1 MRVKLHAS
9 WCDDATIRDAFNRSS
24 PQGDYRWKDVEFTL
38 DDDYDW
44 FVVFNYPRHEKFDR
58 TKTVIFQSEPRIS
71 RQRIAYEFGSRMAGC
86 RVVDTDSH
94 FNFDKWFVDRSY
106 TDLLQPIVKT
116 RQLSAVVSG
125 TSNLPR
131 HRQRLD
137 FALRVLPAAGDLD
150 HYGRDLP
157 SRPHVRGDIVDKA
170 DALLQYR
177 YTFNAENSL
186 EPNYFT
192 EKILDAILCECLC
205 FYDGC
210 PNLEAFLDPE
220 TFIRV
225 SMDDPAAAVSIM
237 RSAIAANEWERR
249 LPAIQEQKRR
259 LMEELNPLEVIRKVL
274 RAEPVVWRTDAEFD
288 AGPAVEPVANMPAV
302 FVINLPEVTD
312 RAARIT
318 RHLGRLGVDFSF
330 IEASRGDAL
339 SSTELEARVDV
350 PVLEDRIGRPV
361 SAPEIGCALS
371 HRDALTRLI
380 ESGERC
386 AVILEDDARLA
397 DSAGQVL
404 ASVAAGAMPG
414 DLILIG
420 AFGGAPLRVGSR
432 RPVGP
437 NTGVAPA
444 ARGGVQAGFAYLV
457 SREAALAII
466 ERFPRV
472 SALAD
477 DWSLIGGVV
486 VLRILEPKL
495 AWSWG
500 PFIEPSGIDP
510 KRAAAVS
517 KQTSAMRHSLLAR
530 ISYKTRLVAAIH
542 PGIGYR
548 LIKIVDVIELLE
560 MNLRA
565 FRFRRRSA

>member
-1 MRVKLHAS
+1 MTSITMA
-9 WCDDATIRDAFNRSS
+9 ATCRAG
-24 PQGDYRWKDVEFTL
+24 PQ
-38 DDDYDW
+38 
-44 FVVFNYPRHEKFDR
+44 
-58 TKTVIFQSEPRIS
+58 
-71 RQRIAYEFGSRMAGC
+71 
-86 RVVDTDSH
+86 
-94 FNFDKWFVDRSY
+94 
-106 TDLLQPIVKT
+106 
-116 RQLSAVVSG
+116 
-125 TSNLPR
+125 
-131 HRQRLD
+131 
-137 FALRVLPAAGDLD
+137 
-150 HYGRDLP
+150 
-157 SRPHVRGDIVDKA
+157 VRGDIVDKA
-170 DALLQYR
+170 DALLPYR

-220 TFIRV
+220 TFVRV
-225 SMDDPAAAVSIM
+225 SMDDPDAAVSIM
-237 RSAIAANEWERR
+237 RKAIAEKEWERR
-249 LPAIQEQKRR
+249 LPAIREQKRR

-274 RAEPVVWRTDAEFD
+274 RSEPVIWRTDAEFD
-288 AGPAVEPVANMPAV
+288 AGPAVAPVTNLPNV
-302 FVINLPEVTD
+302 FVINLPEATE
-312 RAARIT
+312 RAARIK
-318 RHLGRLGVDFSF
+318 RHLGRLGIEFSF
-330 IEASRGDAL
+330 VEASRGDAL
-339 SSTELEARVDV
+339 SSTELEERVDV
-350 PVLEDRIGRPV
+350 QVLEDRIGRPV

-371 HRDALTRLI
+371 HRDALGQLI

-386 AVILEDDARLA
+386 AVVLEDDARLA

-404 ASVAAGAMPG
+404 ASIAAGVRPG
-414 DLILIG
+414 DLVLLG

-437 NTGVAPA
+437 SAKVAPA
-444 ARGGVQAGFAYLV
+444 ARGGVQASFAYLV

-477 DWSLIGGVV
+477 DWSLIGGVA
-486 VLRILEPKL
+486 VLRILEPKV

-510 KRAAAVS
+510 TRAAAVS
-517 KQTSAMRHSLLAR
+517 QQTSAMRHSLLAR

-542 PGIGYR
+542 PGVGYR
-548 LIKIVDVIELLE
+548 LIKIVDVVELLE
-560 MNLRA
+560 MNVRA